1 MSGPLVAF
9 IAFRLIHPP
18 SAARRRAALVRAMAA
33 DVEWMAANPLAERGR
48 LRRARLRHRLLRL
61 VRAGDRAGSGP
72 ADAAY
77 GLALL
82 HLGRAT
88 LRLER
93 LLALRAPAARAAR
106 RRALARIATLRADP
120 DAAAEA
126 LADIAAAEDAGHDA
140 PVLRAAAEAT
150 RAEAAAIAA
159 AR

>member
-1 MSGPLVAF
+1 
-9 IAFRLIHPP
+9 
-18 SAARRRAALVRAMAA
+18 
-33 DVEWMAANPLAERGR
+33 
-48 LRRARLRHRLLRL
+48 

-88 LRLER
+88 LCLGH
-93 LLALRAPAARAAR
+93 LPALRAPAARASR
-106 RRALARIATLRADP
+106 LRALARIATLRADP

-126 LADIAAAEDAGHDA
+126 LAELAVAEDAGHDA
-140 PVLRAAAEAT
+140 PVLH
-150 RAEAAAIAA
+150 AAAIKA